1 MGILLRGGADPERA
15 QRGDHLPRGVKA
27 QRGSI
32 FLPGAFRSL
41 RRRGDSLPGA
51 RVRWHVP
58 EAGGIAPFAPSSLS
72 VFSAPPGLLFASPS
86 PLLIFCGT
94 GEFRGSSAF
103 SSGTPGP
110 SSRGRAAGRGR
121 RHLREHP
128 GEWAGRGKAPEWRG
142 PGEFREPSGGSG
154 RDSEQKPR
162 GGAHHSPSGA
172 DWCGRGLR
180 GPERAEGRGR
190 DLGEEGPA

>member
-110 SSRGRAAGRGR
+110 SSRGRADGAAGGIR
-121 RHLREHP
+121 R
-128 GEWAGRGKAPEWRG
+128 
-142 PGEFREPSGGSG
+142 S
-154 RDSEQKPR
+154 PR
-162 GGAHHSPSGA
+162 GMGGEGNAA
-172 DWCGRGLR
+172 DGRPVWEIPGTVRMEREGL
-180 GPERAEGRGR
+180 
-190 DLGEEGPA
+190 